1 MRFTQQMFENFLGQ
15 SFKTLPA
22 LEANLLTLSPLCR
35 DDAAAALSMSR
46 TGRSPVSQEQGLAVC
61 CQIEAVNYVETAA
74 CYDDV
79 GSGGVR
85 EAFELCALA
94 AMKHASRAPPPLPS
108 ASASQQPD
116 PISRY
121 ADMQSDGIS

>member
-1 MRFTQQMFENFLGQ
+1 MISNSAFSL
-15 SFKTLPA
+15 
-22 LEANLLTLSPLCR
+22 R

-74 CYDDV
+74 SFDDDSH
-79 GSGGVR
+79 GGGGGGVR

-94 AMKHASRAPPPLPS
+94 AMNHARRAPPPP
-108 ASASQQPD
+108 SQQPA
-116 PISRY
+116 PPTPRCAESE
-121 ADMQSDGIS
+121 

>member
-1 MRFTQQMFENFLGQ
+1 MISNSAFSL
-15 SFKTLPA
+15 
-22 LEANLLTLSPLCR
+22 R

-74 CYDDV
+74 SFDDDSH
-79 GSGGVR
+79 GGGGGVR

-94 AMKHASRAPPPLPS
+94 AMNHARRAPPPP
-108 ASASQQPD
+108 SQQPA
-116 PISRY
+116 PPTPRCAESE
-121 ADMQSDGIS
+121 